1 MVNPLNFV
9 GIVFTKKKH
18 EIKGYPIIHEAGPV
32 MYTNHKR
39 SYIVPESTADLLEKK
54 KIPFKKVPAS
64 ELKVK

>member
-18 EIKGYPIIHEAGPV
+18 EDRGYPIIHEAGPV

-39 SYIVPESTADLLEKK
+39 SYIVPESTADLLEKQ
-54 KIPFKKVPAS
+54 KIQFKKVPVS
-64 ELKVK
+64 SLQD